1 MTFSQ
6 LCFPPDTHSVVRSGG
21 LDFHYSR
28 NINPTEPLSPS
39 LQQNAQA
46 DSGQAPGS
54 PKESRYYA
62 AGLRSSV
69 LGALGSGIQG
79 EDLGGRVEDL
89 DCLRLGLR
97 NSLQT
102 SSQHFLQKKEGYC
115 LNKALFLPF
124 MELWN
129 GWDGL
134 VSRMLFASK
143 YCGKMARLTQAHIS
157 AFSWRLQDA
166 ELQI

>member
-21 LDFHYSR
+21 LDFLYSR
-28 NINPTEPLSPS
+28 NINATEPLSIS

-46 DSGQAPGS
+46 DCGQAPGS

-69 LGALGSGIQG
+69 LGALGSVIQG

-89 DCLRLGLR
+89 DCLRFGLR

-124 MELWN
+124 GALEWL
-129 GWDGL
+129 GWVGKPHAICL
-134 VSRMLFASK
+134 QVLRKHGTTNTGTHKCLFSETSG
-143 YCGKMARLTQAHIS
+143 C
-157 AFSWRLQDA
+157 
-166 ELQI
+166 